1 MTHTAHP
8 KARTVILISGRGSN
22 MMSLVEASQKN
33 ECHIDVVAVI
43 SSRPN
48 AGGLTF
54 AQDKGI
60 KTDCL
65 DHTQFDGREAFD
77 TALMDVIDQHK
88 PDLVILAGFMR
99 ILTPEFTRHYAGRML
114 NIHPSLLP
122 KYTGLNTHARA
133 LASGDAEHGASVH
146 FVTEEL
152 DGGPVVLQSVVPI
165 LDNDTEDT
173 LTQRVLKTEHSIYP
187 LVADWF
193 GKGVVKCEHD
203 SVIYNER
210 ILQKAIKWTDGKI
223 IGESDEHVQTHH
235 SEHST
240 HI

>member
-1 MTHTAHP
+1 MAHTSHP

-22 MMSLVEASQKN
+22 MMSLVEASQNNK
-33 ECHIDVVAVI
+33 CHIDVVAVI
-43 SSRPN
+43 SNRPN

-54 AQDKGI
+54 AQNKGI
-60 KTDCL
+60 ATNCL
-65 DHTQFDGREAFD
+65 DHTLFDGREAFD
-77 TALMDVIDQHK
+77 TALIDVIDQHK

-99 ILTPEFTRHYAGRML
+99 ILTPQFTRHYVGRLL

-133 LASGDAEHGASVH
+133 LDSDDSEHGASVH
-146 FVTEEL
+146 FVTAEL
-152 DGGPVVLQSVVPI
+152 DGGPVVLQSIVPI
-165 LDNDTEDT
+165 LDNDSEDA

-193 GKGVVKCEHD
+193 GKGMVRCDND

-210 ILQKAIKWTDGKI
+210 ILEKPLKWIDGQITGITNENLKPA
-223 IGESDEHVQTHH
+223 D
-235 SEHST
+235 
-240 HI
+240 

>member
-1 MTHTAHP
+1 MTHTSHS

-33 ECHIDVVAVI
+33 ECHIDVAAVI
-43 SSRPN
+43 SNRPN
-48 AGGLTF
+48 AAGLAF
-54 AQDKGI
+54 AQEKGI
-60 KTDCL
+60 KTNCL

-77 TALMDVIDQHK
+77 TALVDIIDQHK

-133 LASGDAEHGASVH
+133 LESGDSEHGASVH

-165 LDNDTEDT
+165 LDDDTEDS
-173 LTQRVLKTEHSIYP
+173 LTQRVLKTEHNIYP

-193 GKGVVKCEHD
+193 GKGLVACDHH
-203 SVIYNER
+203 SVIYNEL
-210 ILQKAIKWTDGKI
+210 ILEKPIKWIDG
-223 IGESDEHVQTHH
+223 
-235 SEHST
+235 
-240 HI
+240 HIKGAPHQ

>member
-1 MTHTAHP
+1 MTHTSHP

-22 MMSLVEASQKN
+22 MMSLVEASQN
-33 ECHIDVVAVI
+33 GQCHIDVVAVI
-43 SSRPN
+43 SNRPN
-48 AGGLTF
+48 AGGLAF

-65 DHTQFDGREAFD
+65 DHTQFEGREAFD
-77 TALMDVIDQHK
+77 ASLIEMIDQHQ

-133 LASGDAEHGASVH
+133 LESGDAEHGASVH

-165 LDNDTEDT
+165 LDNDHESD
-173 LTQRVLKTEHSIYP
+173 LTQRVLKTEHAIYP
-187 LVADWF
+187 LVANWF
-193 GKGVVKCEHD
+193 GTGVVRCEGHG
-203 SVIYNER
+203 VIYNEQT
-210 ILQKAIKWTDGKI
+210 LTNPIKWIDGKI
-223 IGESDEHVQTHH
+223 IGAPEACLQHTN
-235 SEHST
+235 T
-240 HI
+240 